1 MKKYLA
7 DEDWFWIGHT
17 DEYNDLKHQLANVC
31 RDVTEAGCIDEICI
45 NDILQ
50 TFRNFGYE
58 VVNKSK

>member
-7 DEDWFWIGHT
+7 DEDWLWIGHT
-17 DEYNDLKHQLANVC
+17 EEHYHLKCDIADVC

-50 TFRNFGYE
+50 TFRKFGYE
-58 VVNKSK
+58 VIKKDD